1 MERRKNSSAKNLVIV
16 LLALVA
22 ISAGLI
28 AYYQY
33 QEKKQLVANLTEEQ
47 IVKQEKVMD
56 AYARI
61 EANLAKIREHEGL
74 IQNTIKAKDK
84 EGNAN
89 PEERIQQEIQII
101 ERIMQENREII
112 ATLNEEVNLKDNKLK
127 DFERHQKNLNT
138 RIGEY
143 KAIVGDLTAK
153 NEALQ
158 KDIEV
163 IELAKTHLENDIQ
176 MLDSQITEKAAQLA
190 AIEEE
195 LLKREDEMH
204 QAYYTVGTFKD
215 LRDQQIVEKE
225 GGILGIAS
233 VKTLNEDFDPGQ
245 FKQVDTRNINE
256 IPVKGEKIEIVTNQ
270 DPDTYSLEYEGDI
283 VERIVIEKPAEFWEK
298 SKSLVVVVK
307 DKHEGELAEAGNQ

>member
-1 MERRKNSSAKNLVIV
+1 MEKRKNSSAKNLVIV

-33 QEKKQLVANLTEEQ
+33 QEKKQVVANLTEEQ
-47 IVKQEKVMD
+47 IVKQQKVLD

-61 EANLAKIREHEGL
+61 ENNLAKIREHEGL

-89 PEERIQQEIQII
+89 PEERIQQEIKII

-112 ATLNEEVNLKDNKLK
+112 ATLNEEVNLKGDKLK
-127 DFERHQKNLNT
+127 EFEKRQKNLNT

-158 KDIEV
+158 KDLEV

-176 MLDSQITEKAAQLA
+176 LLDSQITEKAAQLA

-195 LLKREDEMH
+195 LQKRENEMH

-256 IPVKGEKIEIVTNQ
+256 IPVQGEKVEIVTNQ

-283 VERIVIEKPAEFWEK
+283 VERIIIENPAEFWEK
-298 SKSLVVVVK
+298 SKYLVVVVK
-307 DKHEGELAEAGNQ
+307 DKHEGELAEASNQ